1 MEAIYYMVA
10 DTLNYWWV
18 LLFMAVESSF
28 IPFPSEIVIIP
39 AAYIAANQG
48 TMTLPMIILV
58 GTVGAIIGALV
69 NYFLSMWLGRPIIH
83 KFADTK
89 VAHML
94 LIDKPGV
101 EKAEDYF
108 KEHGAIGTLIGRLIP
123 AIRQLISIPA
133 GLARMRMTTF
143 LLCTAIGAGLW
154 NTILALIGYY
164 IGQTMPE
171 EALIA
176 KVQQYSGYVKL
187 GIIAVVAIGFA
198 YYIYK
203 VVKANKAA
211 ALNEKNERM
220 KK

>member
-1 MEAIYYMVA
+1 MVA
-10 DTLNYWWV
+10 DSLNYWWV

-48 TMTLPMIILV
+48 TMTLPMIIMV

-203 VVKANKAA
+203 VVKANKAS
-211 ALNEKNERM
+211 ALNEK
-220 KK
+220 

>member
-1 MEAIYYMVA
+1 MEALYYLVA

-18 LLFMAVESSF
+18 LVFMAIESSF

-58 GTVGAIIGALV
+58 GTVGAILGALV
-69 NYFLSMWLGRPIIH
+69 NYYLSMWLGRPLIH

-89 VAHML
+89 YAHML
-94 LIDKPGV
+94 LIDLPGV
-101 EKAEDYF
+101 EKAEKYF
-108 KEHGAIGTLIGRLIP
+108 ADHGVIGTLVGRLIP

-133 GLARMRMTTF
+133 GLAKMNIGTF
-143 LLCTAIGAGLW
+143 VACTAAGAGVW
-154 NTILALIGYY
+154 NAFLAFLGYY
-164 IGQTMPE
+164 VGQTMPE
-171 EALIA
+171 EALIGT
-176 KVQQYSGYVKL
+176 VQQYSKYIKW
-187 GIIAVVAIGFA
+187 GIVVVVAAGLA

-211 ALNEKNERM
+211 RKEE
-220 KK
+220 